1 MLGRAVAVALAEAG
15 ADVAVATLR
24 AGTTEVMRTN
34 SVNNEVWSLGRRNL
48 AITLDATDPN
58 SVESAMTRVVN
69 ELGQLDILVNA
80 GDAVMAG
87 PIGDVDPGTWQ
98 AVIDANLLAPT
109 LCSRAA
115 GARMQLREYGRIINL
130 VSVLGARGMANT
142 SAYASAH
149 SGVLGLTR
157 ALAQE
162 WARFGITVN
171 AVQVGFYE
179 GQPGFGDDPDRV
191 AAIARMLPA
200 RALVAPADI
209 GAAVV
214 ALAADSGF
222 ITGETIAVDAAATA
236 RV

>member
-1 MLGRAVAVALAEAG
+1 MTGSPGRTYG
-15 ADVAVATLR
+15 PWGPCR
-24 AGTTEVMRTN
+24 AGL
-34 SVNNEVWSLGRRNL
+34 S
-48 AITLDATDPN
+48 P
-58 SVESAMTRVVN
+58 
-69 ELGQLDILVNA
+69 
-80 GDAVMAG
+80 
-87 PIGDVDPGTWQ
+87 
-98 AVIDANLLAPT
+98 
-109 LCSRAA
+109 
-115 GARMQLREYGRIINL
+115 
-130 VSVLGARGMANT
+130 
-142 SAYASAH
+142 
-149 SGVLGLTR
+149 GVLGLTR

-179 GQPGFGDDPDRV
+179 GQAGFGDDPDRA